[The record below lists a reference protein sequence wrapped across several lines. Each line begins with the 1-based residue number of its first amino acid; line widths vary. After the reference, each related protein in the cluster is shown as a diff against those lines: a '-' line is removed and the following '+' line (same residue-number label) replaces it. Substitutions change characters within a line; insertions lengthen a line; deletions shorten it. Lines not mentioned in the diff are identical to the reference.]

1 VVILTS
7 MQKTSIYLH
16 TLLRLQIGCH
26 ESQKLII
33 T

>member
-1 VVILTS
+1 
-7 MQKTSIYLH
+7 MQKPSIYLH
-16 TLLRLQIGCH
+16 TLLRLKIGCH